1 MNKEHYI
8 RVLNNYK
15 EKIKNDGS
23 IDPVEIATN
32 TNLNASDL
40 VCLLFSVF
48 AILTDEVA
56 RLRKE
61 NAALKDR
68 IQVSD
73 KALKEVY
80 ENPNKRQNALVK
92 NGLKVKK
99 EKLTVEELQLYIEL
113 KYTDDEIMELND
125 ISRATLWRK
134 KKELEKYIAEQE
146 AKKQTRR

>member
-1 MNKEHYI
+1 MNREHYI

-23 IDPVEIATN
+23 IDPAEIAIN

-40 VCLLFSVF
+40 ISLLFSVF

-61 NAALKDR
+61 NASLKDR

-73 KALKEVY
+73 KALKEAY

-113 KYTDDEIMELND
+113 KYTDNEIMKLND

-134 KKELEKYIAEQE
+134 KNELEKYIAEQE